1 MARSVRNGKAA
12 GSTETGIVVEVPPAS
27 GMAEPPPS
35 KDSTKDSTKDSSRDA
50 SGASSKEPPP
60 PPPSD
65 LRLVVGIGASAGGL
79 EALRVLVAHLPAD
92 SRMSYV
98 IAQHLSPTHQ
108 SLLVQLLARETALPV
123 REIQD
128 GMRIEANVIYITPAN
143 RHVVLSN
150 QHLRLTAP
158 TGRSK
163 PKPSVDMLLTSI
175 AEDQGDAA
183 VGIVLSGTGSD
194 GANGIRAIHAAGG
207 MTFAQDDATAKYNG
221 MPQAAMLT
229 DCVDFV
235 MPPEQIARK
244 LGSIADR
251 SEQFDSAAESSAPP
265 ATTYERLFD
274 LVLKRTGHNFLNY
287 KETTVRRRLTRRMAA
302 THVDSLK
309 AYEDFLRTSPAEID
323 RLTQDILISVTS
335 FFRDPASWKSLDA
348 RLGEMLKR
356 KPPAAEIRIWVAACA
371 TGEEAYS
378 VAILLLEAMHRLK
391 RESKVQIF
399 ATDVDARA
407 LARARRGLFPKSI
420 ETNLEPSIL
429 RRYFVRV
436 GDSYQIAKSVRDLLV
451 FSSHDV
457 TRDPPFL
464 RLDLVTCRNLL
475 IYFKPETQARLLGLF
490 HFSLLPEGMLFLG
503 KSENISL
510 AEKLYE
516 PLEERTRLYVRI
528 DAAHSVAVTVASA
541 RRDTSFRLSVPS
553 ARQATPLPERVL
565 GAVQKHLL
573 PPGILVTADL
583 ELRHVYGD
591 VSRVVRVASGAPEL
605 TLNSMMSQDLRLEI
619 RSLTM
624 KAKRSSGAVT
634 TAPLLIDESG
644 GRARI
649 TVLPVAG
656 PTPEEPLY
664 LVLFAPETTVA
675 APERR
680 AEPRASSHD
689 RDDIIHDL
697 EEQLAANRENLQTV
711 VEELETS
718 NEELQSLNEELQ
730 SANEELQSTNEEL
743 ETANEELQS
752 TNEELTTVNE
762 ELETKTQEIL
772 AINTDLQNVKDSI
785 AMPLVVVD
793 NQMRLML
800 CNPPAARVFGATDE
814 VLGHILFTLPCT
826 IDVSPLK
833 ELVPQVM
840 ATGENMSMQI
850 SGFREY
856 LMQVQPYR
864 DGRSVVRGAV
874 ITMFDNTEL
883 IAAQQVLRDQTEV
896 LREAERFSR
905 ATLDALP
912 HQMCVLDERGTIIA
926 VNATWRTFSEE
937 NGGSHETNSIGT
949 NYLDVCRRAS
959 EAEPNEASIVETGIL
974 GVLHGG
980 QVEFKLEY
988 PCRTKDGDRWFRLV
1002 VSPFPG
1008 SGARRVVVVHEDI
1021 TASKESTRQLRLQ
1034 SRALDGSVSGI
1045 LICDAR
1051 REDLPIVYANRGFE
1065 LLTGFAQGDLIGR
1078 NPRFL
1083 AEEPIPGHDLG
1094 VHLDDVIAQG
1104 IVRSTLRAVR
1114 RDGST
1119 FWNDLAV
1126 YPVADEHGRIEFVVA
1141 VFTDV
1146 THAVVAREQIQTS
1159 LERERATLAFAEVG
1173 TFDWDLRSGQVEHS
1187 QISERLWGVEG
1198 DRKGHTYAL
1207 MRSRIHETDLP
1218 GFDDAV
1224 RLCLAGHSTLD
1235 IEFRLALPEDRPR
1248 WLHAKGDAIV
1258 NGDGLPTKLLCL
1270 CQDITQRRETE
1281 EQIRYIAHHDAL
1293 TDLPNRTLFRDRLNQ
1308 ALVAARR
1315 SRSRVAVLFLDLDH
1329 FKNINDSLG
1338 HQAGDRLLQAV
1349 ANRLRACVRASDTV
1363 CRNSGDEYIV
1373 LLPNM
1378 RDTGEAGH
1386 VAAKIVEAL
1395 SEPHHLDGHEVM
1407 ATPSI
1412 GISIF
1417 PDDGDNIDVL
1427 LKNADAA
1434 MYHAKGSGRG
1444 NYQFFT
1450 AELNARVNEHL
1461 SVSSDLR
1468 KGLREQQF
1476 RMFYQPQFSLP
1487 DRRLSGAEALIRWDH
1502 PRRGLVLPN
1511 AFIPVAEES
1520 ELILDLGDWV
1530 LREVCRQVRE
1540 WEDQGL
1546 VGVPIAVNFSAQQ
1559 FRQRR
1564 LLQSVTE
1571 ALRISGVDP
1580 ALLELELTERIIMGD
1595 PDEAIEIVRGL
1606 NSLGIRLSL
1615 DDFGVGYSNLGH
1627 LKRFP
1632 FDRIKIDMSLVR
1644 ELPESQSDRAIV
1656 KAIIDMGHSL
1666 NLQVLAEGVER
1677 PDELAVLETAGCDG
1691 FQGYFGSAVLSA
1703 GDFGGLLERRLN

>member
-1 MARSVRNGKAA
+1 MARSIRRMKAP
-12 GSTETGIVVEVPPAS
+12 GSSVTSVVVEESPVAEVPAS
-27 GMAEPPPS
+27 PPYEASAAPPEP
-35 KDSTKDSTKDSSRDA
+35 
-50 SGASSKEPPP
+50 
-60 PPPSD
+60 D

-79 EALRVLVAHLPAD
+79 EALRALVANLPTG

-98 IAQHLSPTHQ
+98 IAQHLSPTHE
-108 SLLVQLLARETALPV
+108 SLLVQLLARETNLPV

-150 QHLRLTAP
+150 QHLRLSAP

-207 MTFAQDDATAKYNG
+207 MTFAQDEATAKYNG
-221 MPQAAMLT
+221 MPHAAMQT

-235 MPPEQIARK
+235 MAPEQIAHK
-244 LGSIADR
+244 LASIADR
-251 SEQFDSAAESSAPP
+251 SEQFDSAVETAAPP

-302 THVDSLK
+302 THVDSLT
-309 AYEDFLRTSPAEID
+309 AYEDFLRTSPEEID

-335 FFRDPASWKSLDA
+335 FFRDPLSWKSLDA
-348 RLGEMLKR
+348 RIGEMLKK
-356 KPPAAEIRIWVAACA
+356 KPLEAEIRIWVAACA

-378 VAILLLEAMHRLK
+378 VAILVLEAMHRLK
-391 RESKVQIF
+391 REAKVQIF
-399 ATDVDARA
+399 ATDVDTRA

-420 ETNLEPSIL
+420 ETNLDPSIL

-436 GDSYQIAKSVRDLLV
+436 GDSYQIAKSARDLLV

-464 RLDLVTCRNLL
+464 RLDVVTCRNLL

-490 HFSLLPEGMLFLG
+490 HFSLLPEGILFLG

-510 AEKLYE
+510 AERLFQ
-516 PLEERTRLYVRI
+516 PLDERSRLYGRI
-528 DAAHSVAVTVASA
+528 DIAHSVAVTVASA

-553 ARQATPLPERVL
+553 VRQALPLAERVL
-565 GAVQKHLL
+565 TAVQKHLL
-573 PPGILVTADL
+573 PAGILITADM

-591 VSRVVRVASGAPEL
+591 VSRMIRVASGTPDL

-624 KAKRSSGAVT
+624 KAKRSGGAVT
-634 TAPLLIDESG
+634 TSPLLIDDNG

-664 LVLFAPETTVA
+664 LVLFAPESAATVPGKRALRGASTT
-675 APERR
+675 
-680 AEPRASSHD
+680 D
-689 RDDIIHDL
+689 RDNIIHDL

-772 AINTDLQNVKDSI
+772 SINTDLQNVKDSI

-793 NQMRLML
+793 SQMRLML

-814 VLGHILFTLPCT
+814 FLGHILFTLPCA
-826 IDVSPLK
+826 IDISPLK
-833 ELVPQVM
+833 QLVPQVM
-840 ATGENMSMQI
+840 DTGENMAMQI

-856 LMQVQPYR
+856 LMQIQPYR

-883 IAAQQVLRDQTEV
+883 IAAQRILQEQAEV
-896 LREAERFSR
+896 LRESERFSR
-905 ATLDALP
+905 STLDALP
-912 HQMCVLDERGTIIA
+912 HQMCVLDEHGTIIA
-926 VNATWRTFSEE
+926 VNATWQTFSEQ
-937 NGGSHETNSIGT
+937 NGAAPGATAVGT
-949 NYLDVCRRAS
+949 NYLDVCRRANS
-959 EAEPNEASIVETGIL
+959 AGPNEAAVVEAGIV
-974 GVLHGG
+974 GVLSGE
-980 QVEFKLEY
+980 QPQFTLEY
-988 PCRTKDGDRWFRLV
+988 PCHSEHEERWYRLV
-1002 VSPFPG
+1002 VSPFAG
-1008 SGARRVVVVHEDI
+1008 NGARRVVVVHENI
-1021 TASKESTRQLRLQ
+1021 TATKHSTRQLRLQ

-1051 REDLPIVYANRGFE
+1051 RADLPIVYANRGFE
-1065 LLTGFAQGDLIGR
+1065 LLTGYTQDDVLER

-1083 AEEPIPGHDLG
+1083 AEEPIPGHDVG
-1094 VHLDDVIAQG
+1094 VHLDEIIAQG
-1104 IVRSTLRAVR
+1104 IVRSTMRAVR
-1114 RDGST
+1114 RDGTT

-1126 YPVADEHGRIEFVVA
+1126 YPVADERGEVEFIVA

-1146 THAVVAREQIQTS
+1146 THAVAAREQIQVS

-1173 TFDWDLRSGQVEHS
+1173 TFDWDLRSGRVEHS
-1187 QISERLWGVEG
+1187 PISERLWGVEG
-1198 DRKGHTYAL
+1198 ERQSHTYAG
-1207 MRSRIHETDLP
+1207 MRSRIHEIDVP
-1218 GFDDAV
+1218 AFDDAV

-1235 IEFRLALPEDRPR
+1235 IEVRLALPEDRPR

-1258 NGDGLPTKLLCL
+1258 SGDGVPTKLLCL

-1349 ANRLRACVRASDTV
+1349 AHRLRACVRASDTV
-1363 CRNSGDEYIV
+1363 CRNSGDEYTV

-1395 SEPHHLDGHEVM
+1395 SEPHHLDGHEVI

-1417 PDDGDNIDVL
+1417 PDDGETIDVL

-1468 KGLREQQF
+1468 KGLREHQF
-1476 RMFYQPQFSLP
+1476 HMYYQPQYSLP
-1487 DRRLSGAEALIRWDH
+1487 DRRLSGAEALIRWEH

-1540 WEDQGL
+1540 WGDQGL

-1580 ALLELELTERIIMGD
+1580 SLLELELTERIIMGD

-1644 ELPESQSDRAIV
+1644 ELPEKQSDRAIV

-1677 PDELAVLETAGCDG
+1677 ADELAVLQNAGCDG
-1691 FQGYFGSAVLSA
+1691 FQGYFGSAALSA
-1703 GDFGGLLERRLN
+1703 SEFGGLLERRAN

>member
-1 MARSVRNGKAA
+1 MARSIRRGKAPGA
-12 GSTETGIVVEVPPAS
+12 SVTSVVVEEPSVAELSAS
-27 GMAEPPPS
+27 PPS
-35 KDSTKDSTKDSSRDA
+35 EA
-50 SGASSKEPPP
+50 SAAPPKP
-60 PPPSD
+60 D

-79 EALRVLVAHLPAD
+79 EALRALVANLPTG

-98 IAQHLSPTHQ
+98 IAQHLSPTHE
-108 SLLVQLLARETALPV
+108 SLLVQLLARETNLPV
-123 REIQD
+123 VEIRD
-128 GMRIEANVIYITPAN
+128 GMRIDANVIYITPAN
-143 RHVVLSN
+143 RHVVMSN
-150 QHLRLTAP
+150 QQLHLSAP

-207 MTFAQDDATAKYNG
+207 MTFAQDEATAKYHG
-221 MPQAAMLT
+221 MPQAAVQT

-235 MPPEQIARK
+235 MAPDQIARK
-244 LGSIADR
+244 LASIADR
-251 SEQFDSAAESSAPP
+251 SEQFDSAVEAAAPP

-302 THVDSLK
+302 THVDSLA

-335 FFRDPASWKSLDA
+335 FFRDPLSWRSLDA
-348 RLGEMLKR
+348 RIGEMLKR
-356 KPPAAEIRIWVAACA
+356 KPRESEIRIWVAACA

-378 VAILLLEAMHRLK
+378 VAILVLEAMLRLK
-391 RESKVQIF
+391 HEARVQIF

-420 ETNLEPSIL
+420 ETNLDPSIL

-490 HFSLLPEGMLFLG
+490 HFSLLPEGLLLLG

-510 AEKLYE
+510 AERLFH
-516 PLEERTRLYVRI
+516 PVDERSRLYGRTDV
-528 DAAHSVAVTVASA
+528 AHSVAVTVASA

-553 ARQATPLPERVL
+553 TRQAPPLPERVL

-573 PPGILVTADL
+573 PAGILITGDM

-591 VSRVVRVASGAPEL
+591 VSPVVRLSSGAPDL

-624 KAKRSSGAVT
+624 KAKRSGGAVT
-634 TAPLLIDESG
+634 TSPLLIDDSG
-644 GRARI
+644 GRARL

-656 PTPEEPLY
+656 STPEEPLY
-664 LVLFAPETTVA
+664 LVLFALDNAVT
-675 APERR
+675 APGKR
-680 AEPRASSHD
+680 ALRGASTAD
-689 RDDIIHDL
+689 RDNIIHDL
-697 EEQLAANRENLQTV
+697 EEQLASNRENLQTV

-743 ETANEELQS
+743 ETANEEL
-752 TNEELTTVNE
+752 TTVNE

-772 AINTDLQNVKDSI
+772 SINTDLQNVKDSI

-793 NQMRLML
+793 SQMRLML

-814 VLGHILFTLPCT
+814 FLGHILFTLPCSV
-826 IDVSPLK
+826 DVSPLK
-833 ELVPQVM
+833 NLIPQVM
-840 ATGENMSMQI
+840 ATGENMTMQI

-874 ITMFDNTEL
+874 ITMFDNTDL
-883 IAAQQVLRDQTEV
+883 IAAQRVLQEQAEV
-896 LREAERFSR
+896 LRESERFSR
-905 ATLDALP
+905 STLDALP
-912 HQMCVLDERGTIIA
+912 HQMCVLDEHGTIIA
-926 VNATWRTFSEE
+926 VNATWQTFSEQ
-937 NGGSHETNSIGT
+937 NGAAPGTTSVGT
-949 NYLDVCRRAS
+949 NYLDVCRRANG
-959 EAEPNEASIVETGIL
+959 AGPNEAAVVEAGIL
-974 GVLHGG
+974 EVLNG
-980 QVEFKLEY
+980 ERPSFSLEY
-988 PCRTKDGDRWFRLV
+988 PCHSEHADHWYRLV
-1002 VSPFPG
+1002 VSPFAG
-1008 SGARRVVVVHEDI
+1008 SGAPRVVVVHEDI
-1021 TASKESTRQLRLQ
+1021 TASKHSTRQLRLQ

-1051 REDLPIVYANRGFE
+1051 RTDLPIVYANRGFE
-1065 LLTGFAQGDLIGR
+1065 LLTGYSQDEVLAR

-1083 AEEPIPGHDLG
+1083 AEEPIPGHEVG
-1094 VHLDDVIAQG
+1094 VHLDDIIAQG
-1104 IVRSTLRAVR
+1104 IVRSTMRAVR
-1114 RDGST
+1114 RDGTT

-1126 YPVADEHGRIEFVVA
+1126 YPVPDERGEVEFIVA

-1146 THAVVAREQIQTS
+1146 THAVAAREQIQVS

-1173 TFDWDLRSGQVEHS
+1173 TFDWDLRSGRVEHS

-1198 DRKGHTYAL
+1198 DWHSHTYAG
-1207 MRSRIHETDLP
+1207 MRSRIHEIDLP
-1218 GFDDAV
+1218 AFDDAV

-1258 NGDGLPTKLLCL
+1258 NGDGVPTKLLCL

-1349 ANRLRACVRASDTV
+1349 AHRLRACVRASETV
-1363 CRNSGDEYIV
+1363 CRNSGDEYTV

-1395 SEPHHLDGHEVM
+1395 SEPHHLDGHEVI

-1417 PDDGDNIDVL
+1417 PDDGETIDVL

-1468 KGLREQQF
+1468 KGLREHQF
-1476 RMFYQPQFSLP
+1476 HMYYQPQYSLP
-1487 DRRLSGAEALIRWDH
+1487 DRRLSGAEALIRWEH

-1540 WEDQGL
+1540 WGDQGL

-1580 ALLELELTERIIMGD
+1580 SLLELELTERIIMGD

-1644 ELPESQSDRAIV
+1644 ELPEKQSDRAIV

-1677 PDELAVLETAGCDG
+1677 ADELAVLQKAGCDG
-1691 FQGYFGSAVLSA
+1691 FQGYYGSAVLSA
-1703 GDFGGLLERRLN
+1703 SEFGGLLERRVN